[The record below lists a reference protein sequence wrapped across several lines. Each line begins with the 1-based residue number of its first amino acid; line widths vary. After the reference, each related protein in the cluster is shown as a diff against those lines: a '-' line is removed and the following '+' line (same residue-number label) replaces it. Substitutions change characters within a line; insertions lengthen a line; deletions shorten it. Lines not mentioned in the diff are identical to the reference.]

1 MLPLDEE
8 RKELIP
14 MNSWQLLI
22 IVGAEKRNEKRRR
35 ERGQKTEHS
44 QLSANLHLQVMLL
57 ILCNSHMTAEL
68 PVWLLIK
75 IWRNQ

>member
-1 MLPLDEE
+1 M
-8 RKELIP
+8 RKE
-14 MNSWQLLI
+14 
-22 IVGAEKRNEKRRR
+22 G